1 MKVLNIVLSILI
13 LILAIASAVFAYLL
27 FDKRQQMVSG
37 YESLGKGIADTA
49 RYLDKDSGT
58 QTKLNIDHRSE
69 SLDQEIR
76 KLSQLAKQI
85 SDERNA
91 LAQALVDVSA
101 QAGGNAT
108 LESLTTLS
116 DYESGVAGVIASVN
130 TLRAN
135 RDMLAEGYQQ
145 AAGKFDLP
153 LDYAELVGSDR
164 SGWENSIRAFNVDLD
179 NMKKY
184 KEQQESVMRKVAKSL
199 GVEISLTPARYEA
212 DLKSYNA
219 AIAGL
224 QSDKAALETAKADL
238 TTELAAANKTIEGKD
253 SEIASLNAEL
263 ATQKDEYTRLS
274 AIIKDEAYEY
284 PVVLWRAG
292 SPEARKAVDG
302 KIIDINKKFGY
313 VVIDVGSD
321 TLVDQP
327 IAPDRE
333 PNKVNPNITAGDE
346 MMVSRYVSADDA
358 KYIGNIKIF
367 KVEGACA
374 FANVTDLAD
383 GTNIAVGDT
392 VLFDPEK
399 L

>member
-27 FDKRQQMVSG
+27 FDKRQQMVEG

-76 KLSQLAKQI
+76 KLSQLAKQV
-85 SDERNA
+85 SEERNA
-91 LAQALVDVSA
+91 LAQALVEISA

-108 LESLTTLS
+108 LESLTELAG
-116 DYESGVAGVIASVN
+116 YESGAAGVLASVN
-130 TLRAN
+130 NLRAN
-135 RDMLAEGYQQ
+135 RDMLAEGYLQ
-145 AAGKFDLP
+145 AAGKFDLS
-153 LDYAELVGSDR
+153 LDYNELVGLDR

-179 NMKKY
+179 NVKKY
-184 KEQQESVMRKVAKSL
+184 KEQQEAVMRKVAKSL
-199 GVEISLTPARYEA
+199 GVEISLKPARYEA
-212 DLKSYNA
+212 DLKNYNA

-224 QSDKAALETAKADL
+224 QKNKADLEAAKADL
-238 TTELAAANKTIEGKD
+238 TAKLDAANKSIASKEG
-253 SEIASLNAEL
+253 EIASLNTEL
-263 ATQKDEYTRLS
+263 ATQKDEYNRLS

-284 PVVLWRAG
+284 PVALWRAG

-313 VVIDVGSD
+313 VVIDIGSE
-321 TLVDQP
+321 TLVEQP
-327 IAPDRE
+327 IAPNRE

-346 MMVSRYVSADDA
+346 MMVSRYVGADDA

-383 GTNIAVGDT
+383 GNAIAVGDT

>member
-27 FDKRQQMVSG
+27 FDKRQQMVAG

-69 SLDQEIR
+69 SLDGEIR
-76 KLSQLAKQI
+76 KLSQLAKQV
-85 SDERNA
+85 SEERNA
-91 LAQALVDVSA
+91 LAAALVEISEKC
-101 QAGGNAT
+101 GGDAT

-130 TLRAN
+130 GLRMN
-135 RDMLAEGYQQ
+135 RDMLALGYQQ
-145 AAGKFDLP
+145 AAGKFDLA
-153 LDYAELVGSDR
+153 LNYDELIGKDR
-164 SGWENSIRAFNVDLD
+164 SGWENSVKAFNVELD

-184 KEQQESVMRKVAKSL
+184 KEQQEAAMRKVAKSL
-199 GVEISLTPARYEA
+199 GVEISLKPARYEA
-212 DLKSYNA
+212 DLKNYNA

-224 QSDKAALETAKADL
+224 QSDKVALEAAKADL
-238 TTELAAANKTIEGKD
+238 TAKLAEADKTIAAKD
-253 SEIASLNAEL
+253 ADIKSLNTEL
-263 ATQKDEYTRLS
+263 ATQKDEYNRLS

-292 SPEARKAVDG
+292 SAEARKAVDG

-313 VVIDVGSD
+313 VVIDIGSE
-321 TLVDQP
+321 TLVEQP

-374 FANVTDLAD
+374 FANVTDLAE
-383 GTNIAVGDT
+383 GNNIAIGDT
-392 VLFDPEK
+392 VLFDSEK